1 MLNPARPTLL
11 RIPFAVVALISLV
24 VLFTPASGVPTTP
37 PGTDKAIHLAL
48 FAALGA
54 TGVLA
59 GFRTR
64 PLLLGLACYA
74 GVSEVLQ
81 AVLPL
86 GRDGGVLDAAVDLL
100 GGAGGRW
107 AARRAWR

>member
-1 MLNPARPTLL
+1 MLNHARTTLL
-11 RIPFAVVALISLV
+11 RTPFAVVVLISLV
-24 VLFTPASGVPTTP
+24 VLFTPTSGVPTTP
-37 PGTDKAIHLAL
+37 PGTDKAIHLVL

-59 GFRTR
+59 RCRTR

-74 GVSEVLQ
+74 GISEVVQ

-86 GRDGGVLDAAVDLL
+86 GRSGGVLDAGVDLL
-100 GGAGGRW
+100 GGAGGWW
-107 AARRAWR
+107 AARRAPH